1 MQEAPQPELRTICS
15 ISWSN
20 GRIFN
25 LFDRLQKRKIFIQKL
40 KKTLDKRGFLLFII
54 MVTWLVA
61 VAIKTKGKD
70 RLSSLFFLYLELEVK
85 SFFYFGRI
93 PFRVTE
99 GIFYRLKSSDKP
111 LFNLDFPN
119 LSSRFKAGFRE
130 WKEVRVRKNLQ
141 KINLLWGFLV
151 GL

>member
-1 MQEAPQPELRTICS
+1 MAPQTELRTLCS

-20 GRIFN
+20 GRIYK
-25 LFDRLQKRKIFIQKL
+25 LLDRFQKRKIFIQKL

-99 GIFYRLKSSDKP
+99 GIFYR
-111 LFNLDFPN
+111 
-119 LSSRFKAGFRE
+119 
-130 WKEVRVRKNLQ
+130 
-141 KINLLWGFLV
+141 
-151 GL
+151 